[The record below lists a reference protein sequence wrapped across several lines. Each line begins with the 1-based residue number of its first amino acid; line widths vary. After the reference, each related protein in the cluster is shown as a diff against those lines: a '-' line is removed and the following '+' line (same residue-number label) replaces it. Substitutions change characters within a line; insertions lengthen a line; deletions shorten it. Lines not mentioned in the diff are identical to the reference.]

1 MKGVDYMPMD
11 FDVNVKVRTTGADKV
26 DELEKKINSLK
37 TESIK
42 VKVDVDKSSLSKLKL
57 NTSGLKIKPTV
68 DASGIKQVTK
78 DFQMVKNLATQISQ
92 TKIKIAGLDTS
103 KNAN

>member
-1 MKGVDYMPMD
+1 MGMD
-11 FDVNVKVRTTGADKV
+11 FDVNVKVRTTGAGVEEIDA
-26 DELEKKINSLK
+26 LEKKIKSLK

-68 DASGIKQVTK
+68 DTSGIKQATK
-78 DFQMVKNLATQISQ
+78 DFQMVKNLATQI
-92 TKIKIAGLDTS
+92 
-103 KNAN
+103 